1 MANLV
6 IAYVLW
12 LIGGWWGLQ
21 HFYLGRDK
29 HAFLWWS
36 TCGCFGLGWIR
47 DCWRLPEYVNAANN
61 NPGYL
66 KDLNEKAKL
75 YPSPTLSV
83 GRFAGELIVGF
94 LFGLLVRLAIP
105 EEFVESP
112 LAGLGH
118 KLSIRI
124 IVPPL
129 GVAVGEIFF
138 IELITAVKLV

>member
-12 LIGGWWGLQ
+12 LVGGWWGLH

-47 DCWRLPEYVNAANN
+47 DLWRLPEYVNAVNN
-61 NPGYL
+61 NLGYL
-66 KDLNEKAKL
+66 KDLNEKARRQ
-75 YPSPTLSV
+75 PSPTFSV
-83 GRFAGELIVGF
+83 VRFAGELIVGF
-94 LFGLLVRLAIP
+94 LFALLVRLAIP
-105 EEFVESP
+105 EEFVETP
-112 LAGLGH
+112 LGH
-118 KLSIRI
+118 KLSI

-129 GVAVGEIFF
+129 GVAVGEIFY
-138 IELITAVKLV
+138 IEL